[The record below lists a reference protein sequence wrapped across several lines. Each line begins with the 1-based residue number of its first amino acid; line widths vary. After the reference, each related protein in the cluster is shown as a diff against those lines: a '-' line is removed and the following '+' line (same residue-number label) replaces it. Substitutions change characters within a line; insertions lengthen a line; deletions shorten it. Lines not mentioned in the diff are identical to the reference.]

1 MLGGENKW
9 PSVPTKTICRN
20 SMSGGKLLC
29 YQKKQKENPEEV
41 AILQYLQCFFPRSSR
56 AFSKKSEI
64 YP

>member
-41 AILQYLQCFFPRSSR
+41 AILQYLQCSFPTQQ
-56 AFSKKSEI
+56 
-64 YP
+64 